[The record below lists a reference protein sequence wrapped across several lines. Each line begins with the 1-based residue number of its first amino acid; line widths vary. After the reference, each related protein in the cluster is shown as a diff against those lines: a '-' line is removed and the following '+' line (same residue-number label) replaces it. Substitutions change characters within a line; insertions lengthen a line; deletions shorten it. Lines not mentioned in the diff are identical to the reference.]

1 MTRSFVPLSLARLV
15 SALMFIGC
23 LTLQC
28 AAQSPALKPVSQQA
42 EARPPAPSLTLH
54 TYSRMVTLEVVVK
67 DGKGNHV
74 TGLKPEDF
82 QVFEQTPKK
91 SREKRE
97 QKIAT
102 FREVSMADLEVHD
115 SGLAAQ
121 IPAGISTNVVA
132 SLKEPIPPTIILVDG
147 LNTDPHY
154 QAQVHVRMLKMLQQI
169 PPDVPVAVFLLGSR
183 LEMVQDFTT
192 DPKLLQAA
200 LRNLTTPAGVG
211 LATVDPRDDPH
222 SLSNEEQKSGM
233 FTHDLIESA
242 REFELKTFAAD
253 MDSRVNRTI
262 EALLEIGRH
271 VAGYPGRKNLLWL
284 STAFP
289 IALAPI
295 GEITAAGQAT
305 GGRSDMDFG
314 KIFPPGTSWAGM
326 FDPDAGKRDYSVKIE
341 RLSAALS
348 DSRVAVYPVNIGGV
362 QTPHLYEAET
372 IPGLNGPA
380 YNGPA
385 YMEDAVIRDDRM
397 RGYERE
403 TMHSV
408 ADGTGGAVC
417 LGDNDLADCI
427 HKAVDDSSK
436 FYEIAYYPDSKDW
449 NGEYRRISLDTKSK
463 GLHLEYRQGYFA
475 NPEGSEAGAKDDL
488 QRAACE
494 GPLDATAI
502 FLAAKSLPPDPKET
516 MKFYLMINPAALTY
530 TAAGGGNR
538 EVNLRVGVCTFDE
551 TGKPLHYMSDS
562 VDQKL
567 TAKQFQELIHGG
579 LPHVVAVAGPKPA
592 AVRLAVMD
600 EASGKVGSV
609 FVKTDGPVIA
619 SASSSSPAQSPPQTK
634 Q

>member
-1 MTRSFVPLSLARLV
+1 MTVHSF
-15 SALMFIGC
+15 
-23 LTLQC
+23 
-28 AAQSPALKPVSQQA
+28 
-42 EARPPAPSLTLH
+42 
-54 TYSRMVTLEVVVK
+54 SRMVTLEVVVK
-67 DGKGNHV
+67 DAKGNHV
-74 TGLKPEDF
+74 AGLKPEDF
-82 QVFEQTPKK
+82 QIFEQTPSK
-91 SREKRE
+91 SKAKRE

-115 SGLAAQ
+115 AGLTAQ
-121 IPAGISTNVVA
+121 IPAGISTNVVE

-147 LNTDPHY
+147 LNTDPQY
-154 QAQVHVRMLKMLQQI
+154 QSQVHIRMLKMLQQI
-169 PPDVPVAVFLLGSR
+169 PTDVPVAVFLLGSR

-192 DPKLLQAA
+192 DPRLLQAS
-200 LRNLTTPAGVG
+200 LKNLTTPAGVG

-233 FTHDLIESA
+233 FPHDLIESA
-242 REFELKTFAAD
+242 REFELNTFAAD
-253 MDSRVNRTI
+253 MDSRVIRTI
-262 EALLEIGRH
+262 EALLAIGGH

-289 IALAPI
+289 IALAPMS
-295 GEITAAGQAT
+295 EITAAGQAT
-305 GGRSDMDFG
+305 GGRSDMD
-314 KIFPPGTSWAGM
+314 PGATIKNGWASM
-326 FDPDAGKRDYSVKIE
+326 FDPDAGKRDYSVRLEK
-341 RLSAALS
+341 LSAALS

-372 IPGLNGPA
+372 IPGLNGPE
-380 YNGPA
+380 

-408 ADGTGGAVC
+408 ADATGGAVC

-449 NGEYRRISLDTKSK
+449 NGEYRRIILDTKVK

-475 NPEGSEAGAKDDL
+475 NREPSGTSAGDDL

-502 FLAAKSLPPDPKET
+502 FLAAKSVPPDPKQT
-516 MKFYLMINPAALTY
+516 MKFYLMINPAALTF
-530 TAAGGGNR
+530 TAAGNGNR

-551 TGKPLHYMSDS
+551 TGKPLLYMSDA

-567 TAKQFQELIHGG
+567 TAKEYAELAQSG
-579 LPHVVAVAGPKPA
+579 LPHLVAVAGPKPA

-609 FVKTDGPVIA
+609 FVKTDAPVIA
-619 SASSSSPAQSPPQTK
+619 AAVGSGAAQGSPRTK
-634 Q
+634 

>member
-1 MTRSFVPLSLARLV
+1 MPRFAVWLISALV
-15 SALMFIGC
+15 SLGCVALS
-23 LTLQC
+23 
-28 AAQSPALKPVSQQA
+28 AQNPALKPVSQQA
-42 EARPPAPSLTLH
+42 QTKASSPSLTLH
-54 TYSRMVTLEVVVK
+54 SYSRMVTLEVVVK
-67 DGKGNHV
+67 DSKGNHV

-82 QVFEQTPKK
+82 QVFEQTPSK
-91 SREKRE
+91 SKAKRE

-115 SGLAAQ
+115 AGLTAQ
-121 IPAGISTNVVA
+121 IPAGVYTNVVE
-132 SLKEPIPPTIILVDG
+132 SLREPIPPTIILVDG
-147 LNTDPHY
+147 LNTDPQY
-154 QAQVHVRMLKMLQQI
+154 QAQVHIRMLKMLQQI
-169 PPDVPVAVFLLGSR
+169 PTDVPVAVFLLGSR

-192 DPKLLQAA
+192 DPRLLQAS
-200 LRNLTTPAGVG
+200 LKNLTTPAGIG

-222 SLSNEEQKSGM
+222 SLSNEEENSKM
-233 FTHDLIESA
+233 FSHDLIESA
-242 REFELKTFAAD
+242 REFELNTFAAD
-253 MDSRVNRTI
+253 MDSRVIRTI
-262 EALLEIGRH
+262 EALLAIGRH

-289 IALAPI
+289 IALAPMS
-295 GEITAAGQAT
+295 EITGAGQPT
-305 GGRSDMDFG
+305 GGRSDMDA
-314 KIFPPGTSWAGM
+314 GTGLGWAGM

-341 RLSAALS
+341 RLNAALS

-362 QTPHLYEAET
+362 QTPHLSEAET
-372 IPGLNGPA
+372 IPGISNPA
-380 YNGPA
+380 VPSFATYKQ
-385 YMEDAVIRDDRM
+385 DALTRDDRM

-427 HKAVDDSSK
+427 RKAVDDSSK
-436 FYEIAYYPDSKDW
+436 FYEIAYYPDAKDW
-449 NGEYRRISLDTKSK
+449 NGEYRRISLDTKVK

-475 NPEGSEAGAKDDL
+475 NPAGSDTDSKDDL

-516 MKFYLMINPAALTY
+516 MKFFLMINPAALTF
-530 TAAGGGNR
+530 TATGNGNR
-538 EVNLRVGVCTFDE
+538 EVNLRVGVCTFDQ
-551 TGKPLHYMSDS
+551 TGKPLHYMSDG

-567 TAKQFQELIHGG
+567 TAKEFEELAKGG
-579 LPHVVAVAGPKPA
+579 LPHEVAVAGPKPA
-592 AVRLAVMD
+592 AVGLAVMD

-609 FVKTDGPVIA
+609 FVKTDSPVMA
-619 SASSSSPAQSPPQTK
+619 ANGSHTGQTPTGSK

>member
-1 MTRSFVPLSLARLV
+1 MTRAVVALIPARLILMHLLFGCM
-15 SALMFIGC
+15 ALPG
-23 LTLQC
+23 
-28 AAQSPALKPVSQQA
+28 AAQDPLYKPVSQQT
-42 EARPPAPSLTLH
+42 ESRPPAPSLTVH

-67 DGKGNHV
+67 DAKGNHV

-82 QVFEQTPKK
+82 EVFEQTPGR
-91 SREKRE
+91 SRAKRE

-115 SGLAAQ
+115 AGLTAQ
-121 IPAGISTNVVA
+121 IPAGISTNVVE

-147 LNTDPHY
+147 LNTDPQY
-154 QAQVHVRMLKMLQQI
+154 QAQVHIRMLKMLQQI
-169 PPDVPVAVFLLGSR
+169 PTDVPVAVFLLGSR

-192 DPKLLQAA
+192 DPKLLQAS

-222 SLSNEEQKSGM
+222 SLSNEEEKSKL
-233 FTHDLIESA
+233 FSHDLIEAA

-253 MDSRVNRTI
+253 MDSRVDRTI
-262 EALLEIGRH
+262 EALLAIGRH

-295 GEITAAGQAT
+295 GETTGHGQAW
-305 GGRSDMDFG
+305 S
-314 KIFPPGTSWAGM
+314 SM

-341 RLSAALS
+341 RLNAALS

-362 QTPHLYEAET
+362 QAPHLYKAET
-372 IPGLNGPA
+372 IPGLNGPT
-380 YNGPA
+380 

-436 FYEIAYYPDSKDW
+436 FYEITYYPDSKDW
-449 NGEYRRISLDTKSK
+449 NGEYRRIILDTKVK

-475 NPEGSEAGAKDDL
+475 NRVPSGTSAGDDL

-516 MKFYLMINPAALTY
+516 MKFYLMINPAALTF
-530 TAAGGGNR
+530 TAVGDGNR
-538 EVNLRVGVCTFDE
+538 EVNLRVGVCTFDQ

-562 VDQKL
+562 IDQKL
-567 TAKQFQELIHGG
+567 TEKEFEELVKSG
-579 LPHVVAVAGPKPA
+579 LPHLVAVAGPKPA

-609 FVKTDGPVIA
+609 FVKTDGPVA
-619 SASSSSPAQSPPQTK
+619 TATAGSSVAQSSPVAK
-634 Q
+634 